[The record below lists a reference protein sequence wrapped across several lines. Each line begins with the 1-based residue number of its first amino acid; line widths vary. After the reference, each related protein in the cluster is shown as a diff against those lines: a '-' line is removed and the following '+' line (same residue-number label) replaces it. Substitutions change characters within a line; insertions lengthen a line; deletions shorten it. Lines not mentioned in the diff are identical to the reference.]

1 MCGEEL
7 VNTCQEEEMVNSYMH
22 SECEDH
28 EEVEVMGHA
37 GGDPLSECENTT
49 WGRRGGVGWSRT
61 RIGWREWQ
69 D

>member
-28 EEVEVMGHA
+28 EEVEVMGLA
-37 GGDPLSECENTT
+37 GGDPGSECENTVEAT
-49 WGRRGGVGWSRT
+49 MP
-61 RIGWREWQ
+61 WQ
-69 D
+69 G